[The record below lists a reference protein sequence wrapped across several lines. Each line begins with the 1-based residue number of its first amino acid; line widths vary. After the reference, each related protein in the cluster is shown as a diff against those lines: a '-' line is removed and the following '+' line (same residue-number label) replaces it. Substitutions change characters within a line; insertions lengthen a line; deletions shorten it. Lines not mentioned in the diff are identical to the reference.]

1 MANQI
6 AVIVATFN
14 QGKYLDRCLRSLLAQ
29 NGNPNYR
36 IICVNDGSTD
46 ETESILQQYVPEI
59 TVIKNERNLGLPAS
73 VNVAIKSSVSEY
85 IVRVDSDDYVSR
97 DFLRL
102 LALTL
107 DLNKKI
113 SAVGCDYELISQD
126 SEPLIINCASQPIA
140 CGIMFRR
147 DALYDIGLYNED
159 YLMHEDK
166 ELMSRFL
173 INYKVERLPL
183 PLYRYRLHENNMTKD
198 EEKSN
203 FYSNKLKSQG
213 NH

>member
-14 QGKYLDRCLRSLLAQ
+14 QGKYLDRCLRSLLTQ
-29 NGNPNYR
+29 NGNPSYR

-46 ETESILQQYVPEI
+46 ETENILKQYASDI
-59 TVIKNERNLGLPAS
+59 TVINHERNLGLPVA
-73 VNVAIKSSVSEY
+73 VNAAIRSSVSEY

-97 DFLRL
+97 NFLWML
-102 LALTL
+102 SLTL
-107 DLNKKI
+107 DLNKEI
-113 SAVGCDYELISQD
+113 SAVGCDYELISQTSESIIVNCD
-126 SEPLIINCASQPIA
+126 SHPIA

-147 DALYDIGLYNED
+147 DALFDIGLYNED

-173 INYKVERLPL
+173 INHKVERLPL
-183 PLYRYRLHENNMTKD
+183 PLYRYRMHDNNMTKD
-198 EEKSN
+198 KAKSD
-203 FYSNKLKSQG
+203 FYSNKLKG
-213 NH
+213 LRKI